1 GSGLLDV
8 EWYAIAMAGIDAGHG
23 ARIGGQA
30 IDEPGSQCNDQH
42 DGDQG
47 AEVLLHAQAVADGVE
62 SVGVGGAL
70 AEKAVRR
77 RWRDRWRQSLAG
89 PERYDGHDALSEI
102 SLPAILTE
110 WAYPLKAG
118 RR

>member
-1 GSGLLDV
+1 
-8 EWYAIAMAGIDAGHG
+8 
-23 ARIGGQA
+23 
-30 IDEPGSQCNDQH
+30 
-42 DGDQG
+42 
-47 AEVLLHAQAVADGVE
+47 
-62 SVGVGGAL
+62 L

-110 WAYPLKAG
+110 SILTEWAYTLKAG
-118 RR
+118 TRHQPIEQQILQVFRPARDDAGGPAGS